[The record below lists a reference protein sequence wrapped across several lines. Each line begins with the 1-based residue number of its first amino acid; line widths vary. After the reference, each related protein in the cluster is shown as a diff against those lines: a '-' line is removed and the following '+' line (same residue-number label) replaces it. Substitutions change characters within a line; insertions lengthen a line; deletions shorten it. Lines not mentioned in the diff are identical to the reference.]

1 MPAGIPRAGFVSVSA
16 RGSPLHPLLV
26 LVSFPTV
33 QTIYKPWECKES
45 LGKYLTSH
53 PCHSGIQSRKMAA
66 NALSPCG
73 SECQDLRPHSGA
85 ALISVAAEGQN
96 LQAATFWAR

>member
-1 MPAGIPRAGFVSVSA
+1 MPAGIPRAGFVFVSA

-26 LVSFPTV
+26 LVPFPTV
-33 QTIYKPWECKES
+33 HTIYKPWECKQS

-53 PCHSGIQSRKMAA
+53 PCNSGIQSRKMGT
-66 NALSPCG
+66 NALSASG
-73 SECQDLRPHSGA
+73 SECQGLHPHSDA
-85 ALISVAAEGQN
+85 ALMSVAAEGQN